1 MTWFFN
7 SLGAPAHT
15 WIIISFPFYTHL
27 KMASIQQMRKKPK
40 HWNLFLKINKS
51 LRL

>member
-27 KMASIQQMRKKPK
+27 KMASIQQNKKEPEIVNNNNV
-40 HWNLFLKINKS
+40 HV
-51 LRL
+51 